1 MKKIFARIAAPLK
14 KNPGVVWTVIGVC
27 LPPPTNVEEPFLHSA
42 WPSAASRADH
52 PHLRPPG
59 ASVSHSARRAGRR
72 RSTHPPHLR
81 PRSTHSRGRPVLTHE
96 PPCIPTMPPAVTS
109 RLLLPS

>member
-52 PHLRPPG
+52 PHLRAPGGVGVTLSPP
-59 ASVSHSARRAGRR
+59 RRAAMMRASPEPHAGHAA
-72 RSTHPPHLR
+72 RSGQPEPAR
-81 PRSTHSRGRPVLTHE
+81 PEFRMYR
-96 PPCIPTMPPAVTS
+96 
-109 RLLLPS
+109 